1 MNIFLW
7 VLQGVFAAWTITGA
21 LYMMNHYEE
30 LATMPALATL
40 PSFAWI
46 ILGILE
52 ILCALGL
59 VVPGILKKS
68 PQITVFS
75 AWGLTALFLLG
86 IFLYSSYVG
95 VGMLW
100 AVIPALV
107 TAFIAYKRQ
116 SLPVA

>member
-1 MNIFLW
+1 MNILLW
-7 VLQGVFAAWTITGA
+7 VLQVVFAAWSITGA

-30 LATMPALATL
+30 LASMWALTTL
-40 PSFAWI
+40 PSFTWTL
-46 ILGILE
+46 LGNLE
-52 ILCALGL
+52 ILFALGL
-59 VVPGILKKS
+59 VVPGILKKW

-86 IFLYSSYVG
+86 LALYSAYTG

-100 AVIPALV
+100 AIAPALL

>member
-7 VLQGVFAAWTITGA
+7 ALQGVFAAWTITGA

-30 LATMPALATL
+30 LASMWALTTL
-40 PSFAWI
+40 PSFAWTL
-46 ILGILE
+46 LGILE

-68 PQITVFS
+68 PKITVFS

-86 IFLYSSYVG
+86 IVLYSSYTG
-95 VGMLW
+95 SGILW
-100 AVIPALV
+100 AVIPALG
-107 TAFIAYKRQ
+107 TAFIAYKRN
-116 SLPVA
+116 SSTVA